1 MLRDSVLGR
10 VYGWWQYSVLFSIL
24 YAIYRPFHLAFCNS
38 AIVGFLKKDSAVERF
53 YGRCLFTRVVNA
65 IWNFFLRIFKA
76 VLSVFTPAADGSLFV
91 RLARGSHVCNFEFI
105 LCAFVLVM
113 FIAPHSMWSNG
124 YAVLA
129 SIGLFGL
136 YSLLAAAGARRVVYP
151 HELGLPFLL
160 FAIACVISLAFT
172 SDLSDSVRILSFFF
186 AAFILMYVIVSDL
199 SDMARINRLM
209 GYIYAA
215 VMLTAVYAIAQR
227 FMGVAVSSSFTDLSI
242 NVGVPGRV
250 YSTLD
255 NPNNYAEFL
264 VLFTPLCVAFAMNQR
279 DVRLRFFLSC
289 ALALPMLALVMTY
302 SRSSW
307 LSIMLAALVFA
318 YYSDKKLIPLA
329 FFAALLIVPFL
340 PDSITT
346 RFSTI
351 FNNRDSSAN
360 HRLVTWQGILNII
373 GDHGITGIG
382 MGPYTFANL
391 YPSYALEGATKG
403 VYHSQ
408 MLYFELILETGALG
422 FFSFMWMMLRN
433 LKDTACAICRRPAPE
448 LRNTLIA
455 CLSAFVGIAVAS
467 VFEYIW
473 YYPRILFAFF
483 ILLGICLAAI
493 RLTPGQTEVH
503 HENNNP

>member
-1 MLRDSVLGR
+1 MLRDSILGR
-10 VYGWWQYSVLFSIL
+10 VYSWWQYSVIFSIT

-53 YGRCLFTRVVNA
+53 YSRCLFTRAINA
-65 IWNFFLRIFKA
+65 IWNFFLRILKA
-76 VLSVFTPAADGSLFV
+76 ILNVFTPAADGSFFV

-113 FIAPHSMWSNG
+113 FIAPHSVWSNG

-129 SIGLFGL
+129 AIGLFGL
-136 YSLLAAAGARRVVYP
+136 YSLLAAAGKRKVVYP
-151 HELGLPFLL
+151 YELGLPFLL

-172 SDLSDSVRILSFFF
+172 SDLSDSVRVLSFFF
-186 AAFILMYVIVSDL
+186 AAFLLMYVIMSDL
-199 SDMARINRLM
+199 SNMSRINRLM

-215 VMLTAVYAIAQR
+215 VMLTALYAIAQR
-227 FMGVAVSSSFTDLSI
+227 FIGVEVSSSFTDLSL

-255 NPNNYAEFL
+255 NPNNYAEFI
-264 VLFTPLCVAFAMNQR
+264 VLFTPLCAAYAMNQK
-279 DVRLRFFLSC
+279 DLRLRFFLSC
-289 ALALPMLALVMTY
+289 ALVLPMLALIMTY
-302 SRSSW
+302 ARGCW
-307 LSIMLAALVFA
+307 LSIMLAVLVFA

-329 FFAALLIVPFL
+329 FIVALLAIPLVVPLL
-340 PDSITT
+340 PDSIIT

-351 FNNRDSSAN
+351 FNSKDSSAN
-360 HRLVTWQGILNII
+360 HRLVTWQGIAHII
-373 GDHGITGIG
+373 EDHGLTGIG
-382 MGPYTFANL
+382 MGPYTFANI

-408 MLYFELILETGALG
+408 MLYLELILETGALG

-433 LKDTACAICRRPAPE
+433 VKDTACAICRRPAPE

-483 ILLGICLAAI
+483 ILLGICLAAV
-493 RLTPGQTEVH
+493 RLTPKQSEA
-503 HENNNP
+503 